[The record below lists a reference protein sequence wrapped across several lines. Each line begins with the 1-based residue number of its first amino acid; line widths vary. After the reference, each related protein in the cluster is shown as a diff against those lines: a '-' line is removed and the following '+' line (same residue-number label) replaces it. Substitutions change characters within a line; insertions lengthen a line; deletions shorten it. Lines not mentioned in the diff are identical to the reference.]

1 VHIDTRFSENPVLRM
16 SSTTPHLFVYR
27 SYLSAFIRNKVH
39 QSNMAI
45 ENEHPERY
53 EWWLNELD
61 SLGVTPNKVNELNDI
76 NEISSLTENLKQ
88 RYYQDYKSR

>member
-1 VHIDTRFSENPVLRM
+1 
-16 SSTTPHLFVYR
+16 
-27 SYLSAFIRNKVH
+27 
-39 QSNMAI
+39 MAI

-61 SLGVTPNKVNELNDI
+61 SLGITPNKVNELNDI